1 MGLIRLGKPAQIAG
15 ATVMTLRDNCNQEE
29 LEAHRIL
36 DMAKA
41 GFDVPDSAVVWALL
55 TLGDGVNQGLRR
67 A

>member
-1 MGLIRLGKPAQIAG
+1 
-15 ATVMTLRDNCNQEE
+15 MTLRDNCNQEE